1 MWFIIDKITIETI
14 EKNSKFKLIHYEN
27 RYFIIDL
34 NRNKLTYI
42 FPLLNYLTKQVL
54 IEIDKNEISKIKTE
68 SMKKNKTKNAITSLS
83 IGASVLIGYLVKS
96 LGNYLDFSTTYTLN
110 IILIFIAIV
119 PILLIKGV
127 VNKNKKFKLQLYLK
141 NDTFRAHVLPN
152 NKEVVKNIL
161 LNFIVTF
168 LFVAMIC
175 GFIFQKE
182 SNFIY
187 LIAISLLLATILF
200 QNVLLY
206 AQTEISGKIGK
217 VKSKP

>member
-42 FPLLNYLTKQVL
+42 FPLLNYLMKQVL
-54 IEIDKNEISKIKTE
+54 IEIDKNEISKVKTD
-68 SMKKNKTKNAITSLS
+68 SLKKNKTKNAITSLS

-110 IILIFIAIV
+110 IILILIAIV

>member
-1 MWFIIDKITIETI
+1 MIDKITIETV

-54 IEIDKNEISKIKTE
+54 IEIDKNEISKVKTE
-68 SMKKNKTKNAITSLS
+68 NLAKNNTKNAITSLS
-83 IGASVLIGYLVKS
+83 IGTSVLIGYLVKP
-96 LGNYLDFSTTYTLN
+96 LGDYLDFSTTYILN
-110 IILIFIAIV
+110 IILILIAIV
-119 PILLIKGV
+119 PILLIKSV
-127 VNKNKKFKLQLYLK
+127 VDKNKKLKLQLYLK
-141 NDTFRAHVLPN
+141 NDTFKAHVLPN
-152 NKEVVKNIL
+152 NREVVKNIL
-161 LNFIVTF
+161 LNFIVTII
-168 LFVAMIC
+168 FVAIIY
-175 GFIFQKE
+175 GFISQKE

-187 LIAISLLLATILF
+187 LVAMSLLLTIILF

-217 VKSKP
+217 IKSKP

>member
-27 RYFIIDL
+27 RHFIIDL

-54 IEIDKNEISKIKTE
+54 IEIDKNEISKVKTD
-68 SMKKNKTKNAITSLS
+68 SLKKNKTKNAITSLS

-110 IILIFIAIV
+110 IILILIAIV

>member
-1 MWFIIDKITIETI
+1 M
-14 EKNSKFKLIHYEN
+14 
-27 RYFIIDL
+27 IDL

-42 FPLLNYLTKQVL
+42 FPLLNYLMKQVL
-54 IEIDKNEISKIKTE
+54 IEIDKNEISKVKTD
-68 SMKKNKTKNAITSLS
+68 SLKKNKTKNAITSLS

-110 IILIFIAIV
+110 IILILIAIV

>member
-54 IEIDKNEISKIKTE
+54 IEIDKDTLGNIRKNHINE
-68 SMKKNKTKNAITSLS
+68 NNALGS
-83 IGASVLIGYLVKS
+83 IGTGIGVLFGILSKPILDYMNFTTNLV
-96 LGNYLDFSTTYTLN
+96 LN
-110 IILIFIAIV
+110 IILV
-119 PILLIKGV
+119 
-127 VNKNKKFKLQLYLK
+127 
-141 NDTFRAHVLPN
+141 
-152 NKEVVKNIL
+152 
-161 LNFIVTF
+161 
-168 LFVAMIC
+168 
-175 GFIFQKE
+175 
-182 SNFIY
+182 
-187 LIAISLLLATILF
+187 LIAIIPLITLKEIINRKKKKKLKIRMSKNKMSAFIWPNFKELFKNIIINIILSFIIIALVFGFIIQNQSNYIYIFGIMLVLSFILF

-217 VKSKP
+217 IKSKS

>member
-1 MWFIIDKITIETI
+1 MIDKITIETI

-42 FPLLNYLTKQVL
+42 FPLLNYLMKQVL
-54 IEIDKNEISKIKTE
+54 IEIDKNEISKVKTD
-68 SMKKNKTKNAITSLS
+68 SLKKNKTKNAITSLS

-110 IILIFIAIV
+110 IILILIAIV

>member
-1 MWFIIDKITIETI
+1 M
-14 EKNSKFKLIHYEN
+14 
-27 RYFIIDL
+27 DL

-42 FPLLNYLTKQVL
+42 FPLLNYLMKQVL
-54 IEIDKNEISKIKTE
+54 IEIDKNEISKVKTD
-68 SMKKNKTKNAITSLS
+68 SLKKNKTKNAITSLS

-110 IILIFIAIV
+110 IILILIAIV

>member
-1 MWFIIDKITIETI
+1 METV

-54 IEIDKNEISKIKTE
+54 IEIDKNEISKVKTE
-68 SMKKNKTKNAITSLS
+68 NLAKNNTKNAITSLS
-83 IGASVLIGYLVKS
+83 IGTSVLIGYLVKP
-96 LGNYLDFSTTYTLN
+96 LGDYLDFSTTYILN
-110 IILIFIAIV
+110 IILILIAIV
-119 PILLIKGV
+119 PILLIKSV
-127 VNKNKKFKLQLYLK
+127 VDKNKKLKLQLYLK
-141 NDTFRAHVLPN
+141 NDTFKAHVLPN
-152 NKEVVKNIL
+152 NREVVKNIL
-161 LNFIVTF
+161 LNFIVTII
-168 LFVAMIC
+168 FVAIIY
-175 GFIFQKE
+175 GFISQKE

-187 LIAISLLLATILF
+187 LVAMSLLLTIILF

-217 VKSKP
+217 IKSKP